1 MNRNG
6 NDVPSSPLYTFYE
19 LLLPEFTEINS
30 DGENLK
36 QSELSS
42 SKDEANNEMVT
53 NNNIPHPIFHRLV
66 FNSRN
71 EIISTIDDYFTDCH
85 ISFFIIYDDEFLPFL
100 PKLYCRAHRRILSTD
115 VNKKNDG
122 ILLHIK
128 LPNILPKIF
137 QIILRIKIG
146 NLYKNKK

>member
-71 EIISTIDDYFTDCH
+71 EIISTIDDYFSQFDINNQDLAQHNSIFTKSKFVNIRQDDWNLNG
-85 ISFFIIYDDEFLPFL
+85 ITIYKFTSRLPYFF
-100 PKLYCRAHRRILSTD
+100 LY
-115 VNKKNDG
+115 
-122 ILLHIK
+122 
-128 LPNILPKIF
+128 NI
-137 QIILRIKIG
+137 
-146 NLYKNKK
+146 

>member
-53 NNNIPHPIFHRLV
+53 NNNIPHPMFHRLV

-71 EIISTIDDYFTDCH
+71 EIISTIDDYFSQFDINNQDLAQHNSIFTKSKFYINGRRLSLEEYDTSDIIKILIAAGELCFKALNP
-85 ISFFIIYDDEFLPFL
+85 SFTLFLI
-100 PKLYCRAHRRILSTD
+100 R
-115 VNKKNDG
+115 NKKN
-122 ILLHIK
+122 
-128 LPNILPKIF
+128 
-137 QIILRIKIG
+137 
-146 NLYKNKK
+146 

>member
-53 NNNIPHPIFHRLV
+53 NNNIPHPMFHRLV

-71 EIISTIDDYFTDCH
+71 EIISTIDDYFSQFDINNQDLAQHNSIFTKSKFVNIRQDDWNLNG
-85 ISFFIIYDDEFLPFL
+85 ITIYKFSRLSYFF
-100 PKLYCRAHRRILSTD
+100 LY
-115 VNKKNDG
+115 
-122 ILLHIK
+122 
-128 LPNILPKIF
+128 NI
-137 QIILRIKIG
+137 
-146 NLYKNKK
+146 